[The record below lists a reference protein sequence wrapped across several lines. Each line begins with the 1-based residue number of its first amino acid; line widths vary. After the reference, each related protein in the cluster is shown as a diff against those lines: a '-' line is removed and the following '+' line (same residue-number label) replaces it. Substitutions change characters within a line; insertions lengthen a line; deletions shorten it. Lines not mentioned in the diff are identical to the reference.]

1 MSLRLQSIFQD
12 FADIG
17 IAKSDLTA
25 DEIEALVYACAR
37 VDNPYEDIN
46 AELCEQPVKVCK
58 GVYLWPVTAG
68 AQIWLSEY
76 AQKWWPK
83 GSGMYRWAKV
93 YALRNARDPDAF
105 YRLTEKS
112 AARRAVLFSALSL
125 ACHRSEL
132 AVAVNR
138 CYGIHYHDVEDP
150 HPKPSGQPEGQS
162 TNFAHFAMM
171 LEVHSG
177 IPAKKWLF
185 GRSIRRLVET
195 YEKMGT
201 LASAFGGAKAA
212 EKMTFELNDALQNL
226 ANVKTRIVE
235 RIEAE
240 RKREQGT

>member
-1 MSLRLQSIFQD
+1 M
-12 FADIG
+12 
-17 IAKSDLTA
+17 
-25 DEIEALVYACAR
+25 
-37 VDNPYEDIN
+37 
-46 AELCEQPVKVCK
+46 
-58 GVYLWPVTAG
+58 
-68 AQIWLSEY
+68 
-76 AQKWWPK
+76 
-83 GSGMYRWAKV
+83 
-93 YALRNARDPDAF
+93 
-105 YRLTEKS
+105 
-112 AARRAVLFSALSL
+112 

-150 HPKPSGQPEGQS
+150 HPKPSRQPEGQA
-162 TNFAHFAMM
+162 TNFAHFAAM

-185 GRSIRRLVET
+185 GRSIRLLVET

-240 RKREQGT
+240 RANEQGT

>member
-1 MSLRLQSIFQD
+1 
-12 FADIG
+12 
-17 IAKSDLTA
+17 
-25 DEIEALVYACAR
+25 
-37 VDNPYEDIN
+37 
-46 AELCEQPVKVCK
+46 
-58 GVYLWPVTAG
+58 
-68 AQIWLSEY
+68 
-76 AQKWWPK
+76 
-83 GSGMYRWAKV
+83 V

-105 YRLTEKS
+105 YSLTEKS

-138 CYGIHYHDVEDP
+138 CYGSHYHDVEDP
-150 HPKPSGQPEGQS
+150 HPKPSGQPDGQA
-162 TNFAHFAMM
+162 TNFAHFAAM

-185 GRSIRRLVET
+185 GRSIRLLVQT

-240 RKREQGT
+240 RANEQGT

>member
-17 IAKSDLTA
+17 IAKGDLTA

-83 GSGMYRWAKV
+83 ESSMYWWAKV

-105 YRLTEKS
+105 RRLTEKPR
-112 AARRAVLFSALSL
+112 ARRAVILGALSL

-138 CYGIHYHDVEDP
+138 CYGIHLHDVADP
-150 HPKPSGQPEGQS
+150 HPKPSGKPDGQA
-162 TNFAHFAMM
+162 TDFTHFAMM

-185 GRSIRRLVET
+185 GRSVTTLAET
-195 YEKMGT
+195 YEKMST

-212 EKMTFELNDALQNL
+212 ERMTFELNDALRNL